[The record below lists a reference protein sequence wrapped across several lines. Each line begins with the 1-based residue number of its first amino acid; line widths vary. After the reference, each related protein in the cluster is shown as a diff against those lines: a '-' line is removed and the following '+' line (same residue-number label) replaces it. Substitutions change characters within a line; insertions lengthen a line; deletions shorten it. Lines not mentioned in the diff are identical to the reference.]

1 VSGLQGS
8 PEARAIHAAHPAID
22 LHADTLMWSR
32 WFGYDLLV
40 RHEPPLPR
48 AAIGGHVDVPRMI
61 DGGMGAQF
69 FGLVS
74 VPMREKVRGLAQRIH
89 EQIDALDA
97 TIARDPSA
105 LRLVRTAAD
114 LEAARAAG
122 AVGALLGI
130 EGAHSLEG
138 NIENVDVFARR
149 GVRYLGLLHF
159 SPNEVGFPAH
169 TWRGAQPEGGLT
181 PWGHEV
187 VERCEANGVIIDLAH
202 INKRGFLDVCEIAKK
217 PPIVS
222 HTGVLGAFEHWRNI
236 DDEQLRTIADKG
248 GCVGVI
254 FCPRFVGGDGIEPVV
269 RHLLHIVDVV
279 GEDTP
284 ALGSDWDGFIIP
296 TRPLADPRGLPLL
309 TDGLLAAG
317 VSERAIGKLLR
328 ENVMRVLTEA

>member
-1 VSGLQGS
+1 MSGLQGS

-32 WFGYDLLV
+32 WIGYDLLA

-48 AAIGGHVDVPRMI
+48 AAIGGHVDLPRMI

-74 VPMREKVRGLAQRIH
+74 LPMRERTRGLSQAIH

-97 TIARDPSA
+97 TIVRNPEAI
-105 LRLVRTAAD
+105 RLVRTAAD
-114 LEAARAAG
+114 IDSARKAG
-122 AVGALLGI
+122 AIGALLGI

-138 NIENVDVFARR
+138 RIDNVDVFARR

-159 SPNEVGFPAH
+159 SSNEVGYPAYG
-169 TWRGAQPEGGLT
+169 RGARPSDGLT
-181 PWGHEV
+181 PFGREV
-187 VERCEANGVIIDLAH
+187 VARCEDNGVLVDLAH
-202 INKRGFLDVCEIAKK
+202 INKRGFLDVCAMAKK

-222 HTGVLGAFEHWRNI
+222 HTGVVGAFEHWRNI
-236 DDEQLRTIADKG
+236 DDEQLRTIADRG

-254 FCPRFVGGDGIEPVV
+254 FCPKFVGGDGIEPVV
-269 RHLLHIVDVV
+269 RHLLHILDVV
-279 GEDTP
+279 GEDVP

-309 TDGLLAAG
+309 TDALLAAG
-317 VSERAIGKLLR
+317 IGERTIGKLLR
-328 ENVMRVLTEA
+328 ENVMRVLGEA